1 MSQPEKTNVP
11 TPAADRP
18 VTDDPPKD
26 PYADLGAALAA
37 VDNDLDAMAT
47 IWDKFDAAGAY
58 EDDDPRNW
66 YCLWRASPLDNPTTA
81 DATASAVADAD
92 W

>member
-1 MSQPEKTNVP
+1 MSQPENTKAP
-11 TPAADRP
+11 TPADDRP

-37 VDNDLDAMAT
+37 VDDDLDAMAT
-47 IWDKFDAAGAY
+47 IWANFDAAGAY
-58 EDDDPRNW
+58 EGDDPSNW
-66 YCLWRASPLDNPTTA
+66 QCLWSASPLD
-81 DATASAVADAD
+81 DATASAVADDSVDDA